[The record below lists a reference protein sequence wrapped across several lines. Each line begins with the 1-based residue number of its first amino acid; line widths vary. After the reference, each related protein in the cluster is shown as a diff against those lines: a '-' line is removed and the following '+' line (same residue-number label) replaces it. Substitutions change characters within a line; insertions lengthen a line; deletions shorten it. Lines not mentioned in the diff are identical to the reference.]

1 MKIDYSKNVKK
12 RDVIYCSKSNKY
24 YWDEAG
30 IIRIFEKV
38 LDNNITYEKAKA
50 KYPNIVKVFQNGN

>member
-1 MKIDYSKNVKK
+1 MKSNYLKNVKK
-12 RDVIYCSKSNKY
+12 RDVIFCSNSNKH

-38 LDNNITYEKAKA
+38 LDHNITYEKAKA
-50 KYPNIVKVFQNGN
+50 KYPNIVKVFQNVN

>member
-1 MKIDYSKNVKK
+1 MNYLNLKFRQMKQKL
-12 RDVIYCSKSNKY
+12 RDVIYCSNSNKH

-38 LDNNITYEKAKA
+38 LDHNITYEKAKA
-50 KYPNIVKVFQNGN
+50 KYPNIVKVF